1 MIRRGRPV
9 PRKVGVRQSVCR
21 PNGEKTIAKF
31 GVPRIS
37 PVSSEDVV
45 SLKSILIRDY

>member
-1 MIRRGRPV
+1 MRCGRPV
-9 PRKVGVRQSVCR
+9 PRRVGVRQSVR
-21 PNGEKTIAKF
+21 KPDGEKTIAKF
-31 GVPRIS
+31 GVPCVS